1 MRQSSHGI
9 LLAVVVSAWPWPCV
23 AADRDSAATASKPA
37 QQTKAAEKD
46 PFEVPDGTIEELQK
60 YIGGLNHIQP
70 SSSLRP
76 GLTELYKKR
85 ATAQWKACEKIL
97 AARPTPEQ
105 AQAAV
110 QGKMAALVL
119 LGKLGDAT
127 AQDRLE
133 AAAEQVEKLGL
144 KDLVRDVQ
152 FAALANLG
160 ERAGAMDDK
169 EYGKLVERLK
179 DYLHGGPID
188 GASARLAANV
198 ALAAEQSNRPLL
210 AVNAY
215 RELAQVLA
223 TSDNERALLTAA
235 TMRGAAR
242 RLDLV
247 GKQFLLEGSTV
258 DGKPLDWKQYRG
270 KIVLVDFFASWCG
283 PHRDE
288 ASHIMKCYDAYRAR
302 GFDVVSV
309 SIDRDRKAIEDFVE
323 KEKYPWTV
331 LLDRNEAR
339 GTDQSMATYY
349 GIFTIPQMI
358 LVDKDG
364 RVLALNVRGGQLGK
378 KLEELLGPVGD
389 GEKGS
394 GSAGKATK

>member
-9 LLAVVVSAWPWPCV
+9 LVAVVVSAWSWSST
-23 AADRDSAATASKPA
+23 AADGNSAEPASKPA

-60 YIGGLNHIQP
+60 YISVLNQIQP

-85 ATAQWKACEKIL
+85 ATAECKACEKIL

-110 QGKMAALVL
+110 QGKIAAIAL
-119 LGKLGDAT
+119 LGRLGDAT

-133 AAAEQVEKLGL
+133 ATVEQVEKLGL

-160 ERAGAMDDK
+160 ERAGAMDEKD
-169 EYGKLVERLK
+169 YGKLVDRLK
-179 DYLHGGPID
+179 GFLHDGPID

-198 ALAAEQSNRPLL
+198 ALAAEQSNRAAL

-215 RELAQVLA
+215 REFAQILA
-223 TSDNERALLTAA
+223 TSDNERAAATAA
-235 TMRGAAR
+235 TMRSAAR

-247 GKQFLLEGSTV
+247 GKPFVPAGSTV
-258 DGKPLDWKQYRG
+258 ARRLRISWRRRSIPGRSCWIATKPAAPTSRWRPTTA
-270 KIVLVDFFASWCG
+270 FSRSRRCSW
-283 PHRDE
+283 
-288 ASHIMKCYDAYRAR
+288 
-302 GFDVVSV
+302 
-309 SIDRDRKAIEDFVE
+309 
-323 KEKYPWTV
+323 
-331 LLDRNEAR
+331 
-339 GTDQSMATYY
+339 
-349 GIFTIPQMI
+349 
-358 LVDKDG
+358 
-364 RVLALNVRGGQLGK
+364 
-378 KLEELLGPVGD
+378 
-389 GEKGS
+389 
-394 GSAGKATK
+394 SAGTAGYWP